1 MLFKGTR
8 RWLTEIILISAH
20 VFIAQEIIVA
30 DGQLP
35 EAEFNTI
42 AHELSHAILE
52 QMTLDKDSYDCE
64 DMAKFGTYA
73 SYIVEQTKSIIEKLE
88 LGDLTDPN
96 GTRTTLFIE
105 TRKPMTEAEILEWIK
120 SNTRIIAQKA

>member
-1 MLFKGTR
+1 MKTIYIDIYGVSWTVLFVPKDY
-8 RWLTEIILISAH
+8 SALANGNH
-20 VFIAQEIIVA
+20 FNLGSCLYRTQEIIVA

-64 DMAKFGTYA
+64 DMAKFVGTYA
-73 SYIVEQTKSIIEKLE
+73 SYIVEQTKSIIEKLRGIVE
-88 LGDLTDPN
+88 
-96 GTRTTLFIE
+96 
-105 TRKPMTEAEILEWIK
+105 
-120 SNTRIIAQKA
+120 